1 MRTAAALLKEDLK
14 AGKEPVVVDEFQIK
28 FPEVNSHQ
36 FHTTEGKVCVS
47 VGSIM
52 LYIAKKTRRISYEC

>member
-36 FHTTEGKVCVS
+36 FHTTEGEVCAS

-52 LYIAKKTRRISYEC
+52 L

>member
-14 AGKEPVVVDEFQIK
+14 AGKELVVVDEFQIK

-36 FHTTEGKVCVS
+36 FHTTEGEVYV
-47 VGSIM
+47 
-52 LYIAKKTRRISYEC
+52 

>member
-14 AGKEPVVVDEFQIK
+14 AGKELVVVDEFQIK

-36 FHTTEGKVCVS
+36 FHTTEGEVCV
-47 VGSIM
+47 
-52 LYIAKKTRRISYEC
+52 